1 MPRKTFLFVTL
12 MILTFP
18 LSKGTNPVV
27 AYDIDE
33 AKEICNNLPLDP
45 VEGIWLYPEDKV
57 TVLILSGND
66 GMEQHSLLKYTISVI
81 ESSDTRLSPG
91 EILGYLQATPEAKT
105 YKIELLT
112 ERKNELLLKPKSCIA
127 TLSAD
132 KDVFL
137 IKRQNSGLKGRL
149 NLNFNRLLPGFWKI
163 VSAGI
168 SSSGNSNKKEV
179 PVGMIKLHPS
189 YDGNGSSKRKPRYL

>member
-1 MPRKTFLFVTL
+1 MPRKIFLFV
-12 MILTFP
+12 MVILTFP
-18 LSKGTNPVV
+18 LSKGADPVV

-33 AKEICNNLPLDP
+33 AKEICDNLPLDP

-66 GMEQHSLLKYTISVI
+66 GMEQHSLLKYTISII

-132 KDVFL
+132 KDVFI

-149 NLNFNRLLPGFWKI
+149 NLNLNRLLPGFWKI

-168 SSSGNSNKKEV
+168 SSSGNNNKKEV